1 MVNQN
6 ELHFFS
12 ERYACISA
20 FLSSSEQSERCKTR
34 THPYH
39 SLAFVYLTF
48 ITTTAKGLS

>member
-20 FLSSSEQSERCKTR
+20 FLSPSEQSERQE
-34 THPYH
+34 
-39 SLAFVYLTF
+39 LTL
-48 ITTTAKGLS
+48 TTPLPLYI